1 MAANDIRILKGGAT
15 VQRFR
20 TEANVTVG
28 MEPGDAIKGQI
39 GTGTNFV
46 GICLDGD
53 PEQETDV
60 FFGVSKTRGDSIE
73 TASVNGVIDVELIT
87 AGRTILELK
96 ANTTGNVDTDAKLLL
111 LLLDQVT
118 FDRSADTAAGVLTLD
133 ENEGTD
139 AVVHGLM
146 IIDGRITD
154 GMMFITPMN
163 ACFGIG
169 KQDATAV

>member
-1 MAANDIRILKGGAT
+1 MAINDIRILKGGLT

-28 MEPGDAIKGQI
+28 MQPGDAIKGQI
-39 GTGTNFV
+39 GTGTNYV
-46 GICLDGD
+46 GVCLDGD

-60 FFGVSKTRGDSIE
+60 FFGVSKNAGTE
-73 TASVNGVIDVELIT
+73 TASADGVIDVELVQSGT
-87 AGRTILELK
+87 VMECK
-96 ANTTGNVDTDAKLLL
+96 ANTTSNVDTDAKLLA

-118 FDRSADTAAGVLTLD
+118 FDRSAATAAGTLTVD

-139 AVVHGLM
+139 AVVHGIM
-146 IIDGRITD
+146 ILDGRITD
-154 GMMFITPMN
+154 GMLFITPMC
-163 ACFGIG
+163 ACLGIG